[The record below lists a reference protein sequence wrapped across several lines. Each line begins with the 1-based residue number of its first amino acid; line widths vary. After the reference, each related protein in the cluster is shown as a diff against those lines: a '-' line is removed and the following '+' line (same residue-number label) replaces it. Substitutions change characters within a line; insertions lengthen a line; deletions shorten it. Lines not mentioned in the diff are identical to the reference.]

1 MLSIAATLMT
11 AALVLV
17 ALLLILLVLMQRP
30 RQEGLSPAIGAGI
43 TEHLWGPQTSTVLH
57 RATVWLG
64 ALLFLLS
71 LSLAMVKN
79 AQHRAEHSLTVPAAV
94 ETSGK

>member
-1 MLSIAATLMT
+1 MLSLAATLIT

-30 RQEGLSPAIGAGI
+30 RQEGLSPAIGAGL
-43 TEHLWGPQTSTVLH
+43 TEHIWGPQTPTVLH
-57 RATVWLG
+57 RGTVWLG
-64 ALLFLLS
+64 TLLFVLS
-71 LSLAMVKN
+71 LSLAMVKK
-79 AQHRAEHSLTVPAAV
+79 AQHHAEYSLTVPVAV